1 MSQQIKP
8 FIYRPSSKVRW
19 TYQVVLVV
27 KNPPANAGDARDAGS
42 IPGSVRSPG
51 GDNPL
56 QYSCLENSMDRG
68 TCWAT
73 VHSVTKSQTQ
83 LKWLSKRVHVPKA
96 KWWHSECTCLP
107 LHLYLW
113 EQAPYLILFKCLL
126 VLGGKKHC
134 LSGAQVFEGDFKP
147 CSGSCSENN
156 TGPASRTP
164 ASLLALPPL
173 SPEARLIMFPPSH
186 YVPPF
191 IKQGCWAKRFPK
203 SHLDLKVCGLWL
215 LRVTFFFYLS
225 IILNLGYS
233 LKSSRKHSKR
243 KK

>member
-1 MSQQIKP
+1 M
-8 FIYRPSSKVRW
+8 
-19 TYQVVLVV
+19 VLVV

-42 IPGSVRSPG
+42 IPGSVSSPG
-51 GDNPL
+51 GGNPL

-73 VHSVTKSQTQ
+73 VHSVSKSQTQ
-83 LKWLSKRVHVPKA
+83 LKRLSKHVHVPKA
-96 KWWHSECTCLP
+96 RWWHSECTCLP

-113 EQAPYLILFKCLL
+113 EQAPYLILLNACLF
-126 VLGGKKHC
+126 LGGKKHC

-164 ASLLALPPL
+164 ASLLALPP
-173 SPEARLIMFPPSH
+173 ARLIMFPPGH
-186 YVPPF
+186 YVPPS

-203 SHLDLKVCGLWL
+203 SHLDLKVCDLRL
-215 LRVTFFFYLS
+215 LRVTFFFFFNLS
-225 IILNLGYS
+225 IVLNLGYS
-233 LKSSRKHSKR
+233 LKSSRKLSKR
-243 KK
+243 KKKYQYSGSPTRDSDSVILGRGTG